1 MVSVMWFRRD
11 LRIDD
16 QKALAHAIASQSPT
30 LCVFQFNKEQ
40 LNLLHSRNQSS
51 FITSVLAFRK
61 LLKEGIDL
69 YLMYGDL
76 MTCFEQL
83 LTQLKDWTDVYFN
96 YDESGYGRLRDQ
108 KAAQFFKKNGIAVHT
123 YQDHYL
129 HGSQEIINQ
138 SGQPYKVFTPYYR
151 IWQNYPKETPIKVE
165 LSQGRWLNLETPDD
179 VLRTVES
186 FKDEKYQDVAT
197 FDEASKQLNRFI
209 QDQLAAYHANRDFP
223 AQLGTSRLSPFLR
236 IGAIGIRTVYHA
248 VRQAPNS
255 LGQATF
261 LKELAWRD
269 FYNMVY
275 VAYPDQKTQP
285 IQKAFSQIEW
295 VNNPDWF
302 QLWKEGKTGYPIVD
316 AAMLQLQKTGWMHNR
331 LRMIVASF
339 LTKDLLCDWRLG
351 EQYFQ
356 QQLIDYDAASNIGGW
371 QWAASTG
378 TDAVP
383 YFRIFNPVT
392 QGKRFDPKGEFI
404 KAHLPQL
411 EHVPEKYLHEPW
423 KMPKNLQESVSC
435 IIGTDYPQPIVD
447 HAKQREQAIA
457 KYEWAKEKA
466 KIE

>member
-1 MVSVMWFRRD
+1 MCILTMMNLDMVVYVIKKQHNFSKKMGLLFIPTKITIYMVVKRSLTNQVSLIKF
-11 LRIDD
+11 LR
-16 QKALAHAIASQSPT
+16 PT
-30 LCVFQFNKEQ
+30 IGFGKIIRKR
-40 LNLLHSRNQSS
+40 LL
-51 FITSVLAFRK
+51 L
-61 LLKEGIDL
+61 
-69 YLMYGDL
+69 
-76 MTCFEQL
+76 
-83 LTQLKDWTDVYFN
+83 
-96 YDESGYGRLRDQ
+96 
-108 KAAQFFKKNGIAVHT
+108 
-123 YQDHYL
+123 
-129 HGSQEIINQ
+129 
-138 SGQPYKVFTPYYR
+138 
-151 IWQNYPKETPIKVE
+151 KVE

-404 KAHLPQL
+404 KAYLPQL

-423 KMPKNLQESVSC
+423 KMPKYLQESVSC

>member
-1 MVSVMWFRRD
+1 M
-11 LRIDD
+11 
-16 QKALAHAIASQSPT
+16 
-30 LCVFQFNKEQ
+30 
-40 LNLLHSRNQSS
+40 
-51 FITSVLAFRK
+51 
-61 LLKEGIDL
+61 
-69 YLMYGDL
+69 
-76 MTCFEQL
+76 
-83 LTQLKDWTDVYFN
+83 
-96 YDESGYGRLRDQ
+96 
-108 KAAQFFKKNGIAVHT
+108 
-123 YQDHYL
+123 
-129 HGSQEIINQ
+129 
-138 SGQPYKVFTPYYR
+138 
-151 IWQNYPKETPIKVE
+151 
-165 LSQGRWLNLETPDD
+165 
-179 VLRTVES
+179 TVES

-404 KAHLPQL
+404 KAYLPQL

-435 IIGTDYPQPIVD
+435 IIGTDYAQPIVD

>member
-1 MVSVMWFRRD
+1 
-11 LRIDD
+11 
-16 QKALAHAIASQSPT
+16 
-30 LCVFQFNKEQ
+30 
-40 LNLLHSRNQSS
+40 
-51 FITSVLAFRK
+51 
-61 LLKEGIDL
+61 
-69 YLMYGDL
+69 
-76 MTCFEQL
+76 
-83 LTQLKDWTDVYFN
+83 
-96 YDESGYGRLRDQ
+96 
-108 KAAQFFKKNGIAVHT
+108 
-123 YQDHYL
+123 L

-404 KAHLPQL
+404 KAYLPQL